1 MMQSGQDLCGDD
13 GSPSNHQRIFAK
25 KSEINM
31 DGILGTHRRM
41 LIEHEIFVFCGC
53 RQQLDGNEFAVTLAE
68 ETKQRQKS
76 AEPVS

>member
-1 MMQSGQDLCGDD
+1 MQSGQDLCGDD

-25 KSEINM
+25 KSEIKM

-53 RQQLDGNEFAVTLAE
+53 RQQLDGNESCGHPRWRNQTEAKISRAGQL
-68 ETKQRQKS
+68 
-76 AEPVS
+76 